1 MTSQWPK
8 QVVLCDVSP
17 RDGLQNECKLVS
29 TPQKIALVQGLMNAG
44 LPRIEVTSFVS
55 PKAIPQMAD
64 AHDVMQG
71 ITRKPGVALVVL
83 VSPKILL
90 PLIKHLKGLLY

>member
-1 MTSQWPK
+1 MTRSWPK
-8 QVVLCDVSP
+8 QVILCDVSP
-17 RDGLQNECKLVS
+17 RDGLQNECKAL
-29 TPQKIALVQGLMNAG
+29 TTQQKIALVQGLMNAG

-71 ITRKPGVALVVL
+71 ITRKPGVELVVL
-83 VSPKILL
+83 VPNPKGAERALACA
-90 PLIKHLKGLLY
+90 PD